1 MPWEPPNGLPGLQL
15 ELPGDRKSDP
25 SEGRGGVGV
34 MEKSISRDSPLRI
47 INLRAQLELPG
58 LHKEPRHQN
67 WVTLSGASHASHAI

>member
-1 MPWEPPNGLPGLQL
+1 MPWEHPNGLPGLQL

-25 SEGRGGVGV
+25 GGGRGGSWKKTV
-34 MEKSISRDSPLRI
+34 SRDSPLRI